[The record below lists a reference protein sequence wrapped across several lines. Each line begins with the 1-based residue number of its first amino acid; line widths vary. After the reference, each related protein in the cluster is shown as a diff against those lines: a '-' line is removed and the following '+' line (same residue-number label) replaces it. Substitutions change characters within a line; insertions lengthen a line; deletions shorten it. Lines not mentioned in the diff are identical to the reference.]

1 MGRNE
6 SGVGLGDSPMASP
19 FARSPPTSSS
29 GLLLNR
35 HAFTAVDHG
44 AADIDNGGGN
54 NLLCNSNSSNNNG
67 NGGGYHN
74 HLQNHSIGHSLR
86 NTVDTGF
93 SGRLNMSPSIYPI
106 GNGNARSI
114 PRNNDLLGRS
124 FRSSSFMN
132 EPLSPLAAFANA
144 TEYAESHTPTTVIG
158 GGPLG
163 SPMSTNNGG
172 GLAALGGRLRSN
184 SHLQSPSLA
193 GLSSEIEAVGIQ
205 SRSLMHDSPFM
216 IDRQLS
222 GYSLTDMDS
231 PSHEQLHVSNS
242 GIWDPYNSP
251 LGADSG
257 RDHDSRNS
265 YGFSLGGQH
274 LSGQRLGAGTLNQ
287 QQQQQQQNWPRSPRT
302 ALQGSGQGSPFA
314 SAFTGI
320 GGEPRGI
327 ALPPLASAGHLFA
340 DSTKPGAIGQK
351 LQRSHLSTL
360 STPTDANGAYNNRD
374 QARSAFSGFNA
385 SGSAAS
391 IAGKN
396 SHNVSST
403 SSDNYD
409 EVFELEQDVPMQVR
423 DIGGSTH
430 VNSSVASN
438 PQFIPMEG

>member
-1 MGRNE
+1 
-6 SGVGLGDSPMASP
+6 
-19 FARSPPTSSS
+19 
-29 GLLLNR
+29 
-35 HAFTAVDHG
+35 
-44 AADIDNGGGN
+44 
-54 NLLCNSNSSNNNG
+54 
-67 NGGGYHN
+67 
-74 HLQNHSIGHSLR
+74 
-86 NTVDTGF
+86 
-93 SGRLNMSPSIYPI
+93 
-106 GNGNARSI
+106 
-114 PRNNDLLGRS
+114 
-124 FRSSSFMN
+124 
-132 EPLSPLAAFANA
+132 
-144 TEYAESHTPTTVIG
+144 
-158 GGPLG
+158 
-163 SPMSTNNGG
+163 
-172 GLAALGGRLRSN
+172 
-184 SHLQSPSLA
+184 
-193 GLSSEIEAVGIQ
+193 
-205 SRSLMHDSPFM
+205 MHDSPFM

-274 LSGQRLGAGTLNQ
+274 LSGQRLGAGTLHQ

-302 ALQGSGQGSPFA
+302 AFQGSGQGSPFA

-391 IAGKN
+391 IAGKIATTSRRPLRTTTTKCLSLN
-396 SHNVSST
+396 RMCPCRCAILEEAPMLTVALRATRSLFRWKGSRESSLGCLW
-403 SSDNYD
+403 
-409 EVFELEQDVPMQVR
+409 VVLRP
-423 DIGGSTH
+423 
-430 VNSSVASN
+430 AL
-438 PQFIPMEG
+438 